1 MGLLTIMPI
10 PYSLAL
16 RMQKPGKPEMGNKTF
31 PVAQYAQNLSMN
43 DMAAHMASHGSKYL
57 KGDILA
63 VATQLVDCVR
73 EQLLLGNRVNLGEL
87 GTFYVTLD
95 AHASNNAEEFTTS
108 SINDVKV
115 RWAPSSRFKSLINE
129 ATFTYV
135 GSRESQAEARKAEK
149 LALNDKATM
158 KLGDEPE
165 EGGDDNQGGTNLED

>member
-1 MGLLTIMPI
+1 MPI

-16 RMQKPGKPEMGNKTF
+16 RLAKPGKPEMGNKTF

-87 GTFYVTLD
+87 GTFYVALD
-95 AHASNNAEEFTTS
+95 AKPSNNAEEFTTS

-149 LALNDKATM
+149 LALNDKATV
-158 KLGDEPE
+158 KPGDEPDDNGGSTSGG
-165 EGGDDNQGGTNLED
+165 GGDDGGLGE